1 MSTRDRLIATSLAVM
16 LSAVAAAGAAPTPTA
31 ATAATVDAKLAEV
44 RGAVYARKTASLK
57 AVMRLDAAQQAKF
70 DPLLAA
76 YDAELRK
83 LGERHA
89 GLIKEFA
96 GYYDAKSMD
105 DAAATRLVNETYKL
119 KREQLDLLNKNFE
132 LVSKSIGVKKAAEW
146 VQLEYSFMTAVEAKI
161 AMAMPVLSDAM
172 KE

>member
-1 MSTRDRLIATSLAVM
+1 MSIRDRIIATSFVLALTAGV
-16 LSAVAAAGAAPTPTA
+16 AGAAPAPTA

-76 YDAELRK
+76 YDAELK
-83 LGERHA
+83 QLGARHA
-89 GLIKEFA
+89 ALIKEFA
-96 GYYDAKSMD
+96 GYYDAKSLD
-105 DAAATRLVNETYKL
+105 DANATRLVNETYKL
-119 KREQLDLLNKNFE
+119 KREQLDLLNRNFD
-132 LVSKSIGVKKAAEW
+132 LVSKAIGVRKAAEW
-146 VQLEYSFMTAVEAKI
+146 VQLEYSFMSAVESKI

-172 KE
+172 KD

>member
-1 MSTRDRLIATSLAVM
+1 MSTRDRLIATSF
-16 LSAVAAAGAAPTPTA
+16 AVALLTGAAGAAPTPTA

-44 RGAVYARKTASLK
+44 RGAVYARKSASLK

-76 YDAELRK
+76 YDAELKK

-89 GLIKEFA
+89 TVIKEFA
-96 GYYDAKSMD
+96 GYHDAKSLD
-105 DAAATRLVNETYKL
+105 DANATRLVNETFKI
-119 KREQLDLLNKNFE
+119 KREQLDLLDRTYG
-132 LVSKSIGVKKAAEW
+132 LVSKAIGVRKAAEW
-146 VQLEYSFMTAVEAKI
+146 LQLEYSFMTAVEAKI
-161 AMAMPVLSDAM
+161 SMAMPVLSDAM